1 MYLCTLFNR
10 LINDRTVLFAVIWA
24 NKIVNEGLEKLVF
37 GSYLNRN
44 FIDWSKISDF
54 SKLSFE
60 NLKDNEGDNGMN
72 GNDIHTTG
80 YDDILV
86 VDKNFLSLA
95 YS

>member
-1 MYLCTLFNR
+1 M
-10 LINDRTVLFAVIWA
+10 
-24 NKIVNEGLEKLVF
+24 VF